1 MNRFFRSVLV
11 LWIAVVATLWFPTA
25 QSQVPTAFHYHGHL
39 MRDSVPYNG
48 TIDLAFQPMLD
59 GVAFGALHVEDDV
72 EVNNGLFQ
80 VAIDLGNIFAIDGF
94 VTFEVSVRDG
104 DFGDAGTLGGYEVLS
119 TAGYPVPVPYAARAM
134 SVAGGSVTGVEVE
147 DGTLDARDVN
157 STDTSWGIQRRL
169 AAGCPAGSALSNIS
183 NTGQPSCQS
192 VVSSVTASPG
202 SGIVVQQSGGVVT
215 LSAAAP
221 GVGAQLPITGE
232 CPASPRASIRKIN
245 ADGSVQCVYTDTAT
259 PAASV
264 VLASAGN
271 VGSHLSISRRSS
283 TSSIDVAYYDTANGG
298 TLRFVRCANEACAS
312 PAPTSVEIATGG
324 VGEYVSL
331 MHNSQNLPV
340 MVYYDTAADDLQVA
354 SCANQDC
361 TGGATI
367 RTIDS
372 TGDVGRFAEIVRY
385 GSNYGVVYLDLS
397 NQRYKYA
404 RCADPQCLGAPI
416 TPLADLPLVGAPTG
430 AVAAARDLNDT
441 SALPFFVV
449 LTNATGQNADGR
461 VQAVQCQDASCST
474 RTTQVVAQGQFGS
487 QLATGTWEVGGARRR
502 WITFSDQANNARK
515 FVTCYDEA
523 CTQRSAAISLGGLLA
538 NGTAVVP
545 RLEGAPII
553 VSSITDASFPLRVW
567 SLSDIDSFATSSP
580 ITVPVSVTPTR
591 LDAKRLSSGG
601 VGIVYYDSAAQ
612 DLRYQR
618 CQYSDCG
625 EL

>member
-1 MNRFFRSVLV
+1 
-11 LWIAVVATLWFPTA
+11 
-25 QSQVPTAFHYHGHL
+25 
-39 MRDSVPYNG
+39 
-48 TIDLAFQPMLD
+48 
-59 GVAFGALHVEDDV
+59 
-72 EVNNGLFQ
+72 
-80 VAIDLGNIFAIDGF
+80 
-94 VTFEVSVRDG
+94 
-104 DFGDAGTLGGYEVLS
+104 
-119 TAGYPVPVPYAARAM
+119 
-134 SVAGGSVTGVEVE
+134 
-147 DGTLDARDVN
+147 
-157 STDTSWGIQRRL
+157 
-169 AAGCPAGSALSNIS
+169 
-183 NTGQPSCQS
+183 
-192 VVSSVTASPG
+192 VTATPG

-221 GVGAQLPITGE
+221 GTAGQLPISGE
-232 CPASPRASIRKIN
+232 CPTSPRASIRKIN
-245 ADGSVQCVYTDTAT
+245 ADGSVQCVYIDTVT

-264 VLASAGN
+264 ILASAGN

-283 TSSIDVAYYDTANGG
+283 TSSIEVAYFDTANGG
-298 TLRFVRCANEACAS
+298 SLKFVRCANEACAS
-312 PAPTSVEIATGG
+312 PAPTTVEIATGG

-340 MVYYDTAADDLQVA
+340 MVYYDTAQDDLQVA
-354 SCANQDC
+354 SCGNQDC

-385 GSNYGVVYLDLS
+385 GSNYAVVYLDVT

-416 TPLADLPLVGAPTG
+416 TALDNLPLVGAPTG
-430 AVAAARDLNDT
+430 AVAAARDLDDSST
-441 SALPFFVV
+441 LPFFVV

-461 VQAVQCQDASCST
+461 VQAVQCQDASCATRST
-474 RTTQVVAQGQFGS
+474 HTIAQGQFGS
-487 QLATGTWEVGGARRR
+487 QLATGTWVVGGEQRR
-502 WITFSDQANNARK
+502 WITFSDLATSSRK
-515 FVTCYDEA
+515 FVTCYDESCA
-523 CTQRSAAISLGGLLA
+523 QRSAAVSLGGLLA

-567 SLSDIDSFATSSP
+567 SLSDIDTFASSSP

-591 LDAKRLSSGG
+591 LDAKRLRSGG
-601 VGIVYYDSAAQ
+601 VGVVYYDASAQ